1 MGART
6 DGSKLLLSLVLGATA
21 ACSDD
26 VGTSDGGGNTEGFA
40 TTGGVAAET
49 GMAESAAD
57 PTPQTSMP
65 PGTEPATSGPDDDDA
80 SDDAGATTTEPD
92 TTGSPTTGPS
102 DGEGSSGGGD
112 VQDGGEIDVT
122 LTGCSVDFAGSV
134 VVTYNGS
141 LGVASVYDSGATL
154 TGSFQ
159 FDLDGAGTLQL
170 SSQHRVD
177 TGTVIN
183 MVDIAQGTWTNLDS
197 DALVPGGVDTIG
209 GTLVVESWNPS
220 EGEAVIG
227 FQGVSLRN
235 VVDGGVCTID
245 GTVTAETLYP

>member
-1 MGART
+1 MGARA
-6 DGSKLLLSLVLGATA
+6 GSTLLLSLAVGLTA

-26 VGTSDGGGNTEGFA
+26 AGDGGVDTEGFA
-40 TTGGVAAET
+40 SSTGGT
-49 GMAESAAD
+49 TD
-57 PTPQTSMP
+57 PTMGQTSSDPTSQTSMP
-65 PGTEPATSGPDDDDA
+65 PGTEPATSGPDDDD
-80 SDDAGATTTEPD
+80 SDDETGDAGTTTMEPE
-92 TTGSPTTGPS
+92 TTGEPPTTGAG
-102 DGEGSSGGGD
+102 DESSGGGER
-112 VQDGGEIDVT
+112 QDGGEIDVT
-122 LTGCSVDFAGSV
+122 LTGCAVDFGGSV

-159 FDLDGAGTLQL
+159 FDLDGAGTMQL

-177 TGTVIN
+177 TGNVIN
-183 MVDIAQGTWTNLDS
+183 MVDIGQGTWTNLDS